1 MKLFLLDTKFQN
13 YGNYAARSCALAHK
27 HGPGNCIVTEHTPL
41 CHPLMLPGPWG
52 TQILQDQFRSRAW
65 RRSVGYSVPVRIQ
78 KHWHEVCTFL
88 WVTKQFVSGNDAW
101 DSAGTPKE
109 GGILSPTCGQGWWR
123 FSCWTESSARTYQP
137 LAWANFPHAQVLET
151 NLQIAAFDA
160 DLLQSWTLISA
171 EVCRSVFFLDPDLH
185 LIHYAIGVHCWRICG
200 ESVWKAAVWVPVCST
215 ACFLMT
221 RSLDDGEKE
230 ARLVWN
236 LCGRRLE
243 T

>member
-1 MKLFLLDTKFQN
+1 
-13 YGNYAARSCALAHK
+13 
-27 HGPGNCIVTEHTPL
+27 
-41 CHPLMLPGPWG
+41 MLPGPWG

-160 DLLQSWTLISA
+160 DLLQSWTLRSA

-185 LIHYAIGVHCWRICG
+185 LIHYAIGVIVGEYAVKVFGKQPFGFQFVPLRAFWWRDRWMTGRKRPDSFGTCAVG
-200 ESVWKAAVWVPVCST
+200 GWKLKCLYHPMPPPRFPFRFYRSESSMWKERVGKC
-215 ACFLMT
+215 
-221 RSLDDGEKE
+221 
-230 ARLVWN
+230 
-236 LCGRRLE
+236 RRNYM
-243 T
+243 